1 MASTKDLKSRLAD
14 IDAWLSSGA
23 KSVTVDGVTVSI
35 DPDQLKMERARIER
49 LLKVAGR
56 KPTAYRVNLGG

>member
-14 IDAWLSSGA
+14 VDAWLSSGA

-35 DPDQLKMERARIER
+35 DPEQLKTERARLER
-49 LLKVAGR
+49 LLKISGR
-56 KPTAYRVNLGG
+56 KQAAYRVNLGG